1 MTALKVLLVSSH
13 SGSTVAGELYLHHLA
28 VIQLTLWCWMEP
40 HDHREGAHHCHD
52 RENRP
57 PTRQPLRPF
66 MLRSAHSLIRV
77 LSASAFDDGI
87 VVAAKPVN
95 TDPAGG
101 RCRKECPKP
110 SHLFFS
116 SVFEGVGRIGAHKW
130 A

>member
-13 SGSTVAGELYLHHLA
+13 SGSTVAGEFYLHHLA
-28 VIQLTLWCWMEP
+28 VIQLTLWCWMES
-40 HDHREGAHHCHD
+40 HDHREGAHHCQD
-52 RENRP
+52 RP

-77 LSASAFDDGI
+77 LSASASDDGI

-101 RCRKECPKP
+101 RCRKECP
-110 SHLFFS
+110 SLVTYFFR
-116 SVFEGVGRIGAHKW
+116 V
-130 A
+130 